1 MAWACG
7 WFHRTIAVYTLTYTK
22 CLLQTLLLQ
31 LSSLV
36 GQRLPL
42 PRRLCTEGNK
52 AGSDLA
58 LPLNREMTAIAS
70 KHSESADKELP
81 EID

>member
-1 MAWACG
+1 MAWPCG
-7 WFHRTIAVYTLTYTK
+7 WFHRTIPAYTLTHTK
-22 CLLQTLLLQ
+22 CLIQTLLLQ
-31 LSSLV
+31 FSSLV

-42 PRRLCTEGNK
+42 PRRFCTEGNK

-58 LPLNREMTAIAS
+58 LPLNRGMAAIAS

-81 EID
+81 ETD